1 MMKVK
6 QDLFLCVLGHYSF
19 FSANVCAEN
28 KIESLDKDKYRKL
41 EALGYHSFSPLN
53 IEELDNTKG
62 KVGPLIIGAIGA
74 AGGAA
79 GSIGIDL
86 SNGAQI
92 NWGNAATAAVGGF
105 VTGASGGL
113 MGATVSGA
121 AASAALGVSAM
132 GATNAAFGRFGG
144 GGRGSCDTCHKKK

>member
-1 MMKVK
+1 MMKIK
-6 QDLFLCVLGHYSF
+6 QALFLCALGYYSV
-19 FSANVCAEN
+19 FSVNVCAEN
-28 KIESLDKDKYRKL
+28 KIEFFDQDKYRKL
-41 EALGYHSFSPLN
+41 EALEYHSFSPLN

-62 KVGPLIIGAIGA
+62 KVGPLVIGAIGA

-79 GSIGIDL
+79 GSIGIDF

-132 GATNAAFGRFGG
+132 GATNAAIGG
-144 GGRGSCDTCHKKK
+144 GAGSGSCSSSCHKKK

>member
-1 MMKVK
+1 MMKIK
-6 QDLFLCVLGHYSF
+6 QVLFICVLGYYSV
-19 FSANVCAEN
+19 FSVNVCAEN
-28 KIESLDKDKYRKL
+28 KLESLDKEKHRKL
-41 EALGYHSFSPLN
+41 EALGYRSFLPLN
-53 IEELDNTKG
+53 MEELDNTKG
-62 KVGPLIIGAIGA
+62 KVGPLVLGAIGA

-105 VTGASGGL
+105 VTGATGGL

-132 GATNAAFGRFGG
+132 GATNAAIGGLGG